1 MAHLCIYEKCV
12 TLFIMLGRA
21 WPAADIEIIGM
32 IYDRKNVEISQED
45 EKKGLVQ
52 VRIWVEEQDEEFIKY
67 IAKFC
72 REVREKKQKK
82 RYGRRASQQQIDFAK
97 ALAKSKNVSEP
108 DHLYDYH
115 ISLAGWTWSYR
126 GKQNELVTINPPPK
140 DQ

>member
-1 MAHLCIYEKCV
+1 MTERMQKY
-12 TLFIMLGRA
+12 
-21 WPAADIEIIGM
+21 
-32 IYDRKNVEISQED
+32 RK
-45 EKKGLVQ
+45 KMKGKWLVQ
-52 VRIWVEEQDEEFIKY
+52 VRIWVEEQDEEFIKH

-97 ALAKSKNVSEP
+97 ALAKSKNVPEP

-126 GKQNELVTINPPPK
+126 GKQS
-140 DQ
+140 